1 MNRACDLAKKAF
13 EESMAELDNL
23 SEEDYKDSTV
33 VMQVIKDNLSLWTAD
48 LLEEEG
54 KNIELTPS
62 LLLVLVFFRYI
73 YCLFQFASSVLLSS
87 GGSSKKN

>member
-1 MNRACDLAKKAF
+1 
-13 EESMAELDNL
+13 MAELDNL

-54 KNIELTPS
+54 KNIELSPS
-62 LLLVLVFFRYI
+62 LPPSFWFSFVIYI
-73 YCLFQFASSVLLSS
+73 VYFNLPPLFSLQVVHL
-87 GGSSKKN
+87 KKIDEVKGCQKP

>member
-54 KNIELTPS
+54 KNIELSPS
-62 LLLVLVFFRYI
+62 LPPFGFGFLSLYILFILICLLCSLFRWFI
-73 YCLFQFASSVLLSS
+73 
-87 GGSSKKN
+87 